1 MPVKGLYALHTAATD
16 AVAYPAPGAV
26 RVPRQERV
34 NARQHAVKA
43 ALPAAHRPLT
53 GVVIENLVAALV
65 GTALVAYLV
74 YALVRPDRF

>member
-1 MPVKGLYALHTAATD
+1 M
-16 AVAYPAPGAV
+16 
-26 RVPRQERV
+26 PRQERV

-43 ALPAAHRPLT
+43 AHPAAHRPLT